1 MINSKYIYGT
11 NTYGKNLISVS
22 GIESWNND
30 ENNLKTI
37 SFKTSGTPKNYV
49 APFLQVFEKL
59 MSWNM
64 LFFSCPLFGL
74 ITSNI

>member
-11 NTYGKNLISVS
+11 NTYGKNSISVS
-22 GIESWNND
+22 GIESWNNG

-49 APFLQVFEKL
+49 APFL
-59 MSWNM
+59 
-64 LFFSCPLFGL
+64 
-74 ITSNI
+74 